1 MAKVTFQIGSFGDD
15 EIIKSE
21 LIKAG
26 AKKHTDYN
34 GELQNMTVYFD
45 VTDQD
50 GDVNHCQI
58 DAELCLFSNI

>member
-1 MAKVTFQIGSFGDD
+1 MAKVIFQIGSFGDD
-15 EIIKSE
+15 EFIKCE

-26 AKKHTDYN
+26 ATLHTDYVGDFQN
-34 GELQNMTVYFD
+34 GTIYFETKD
-45 VTDQD
+45 ND